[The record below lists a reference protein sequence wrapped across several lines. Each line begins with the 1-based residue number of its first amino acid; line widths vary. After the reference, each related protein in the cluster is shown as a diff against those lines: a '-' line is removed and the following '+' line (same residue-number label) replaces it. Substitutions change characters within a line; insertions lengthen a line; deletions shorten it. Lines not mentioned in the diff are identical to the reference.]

1 MRRTS
6 VLLRLAAGALTL
18 VLAGCGAP
26 GRGNGGDRW
35 SSHDGDMNN
44 PALEMAASTAFDRG
58 RSAVKPPLARE
69 LRALAP
75 SLRGTTFVRIRILG
89 PGDGRSRPAAE
100 ALLAMDRANSVRD
113 YLIALG
119 VPVVRLRS
127 EGRPE
132 SQQLELIVTTAS
144 GPAR

>member
-1 MRRTS
+1 MA
-6 VLLRLAAGALTL
+6 VCALGL
-18 VLAGCGAP
+18 VVAGCGTP

-35 SSHDGDMNN
+35 SSRDDDARN
-44 PALEMAASTAFDRG
+44 PALEMSASTAFDRG

-75 SLRGTTFVRIRILG
+75 NLRGSTFVRVQILG
-89 PGDGRSRPAAE
+89 PGDGQSRPAAD
-100 ALLAMDRANSVRD
+100 ALLALDRANSVRD

-132 SQQLELIVTTAS
+132 SRQLELIITSAPGS
-144 GPAR
+144 AR